1 MIQWF
6 EKWVDGGSNGP
17 SVYETKLM
25 FLYLFRS

>member
-1 MIQWF
+1 MIQF